1 MKRTAPAWTLT
12 LTLIMS
18 GLVSPDAANADPV
31 NGPGATCRV
40 IADRVARLACF
51 DAAYRTPLP
60 PEPKPLPDVE
70 SPVPGK
76 IGPIRKLTQQFEAM
90 RPAGDGDWMVRA
102 RPWREDIL
110 LSAADFDGRVAAG
123 LSPEAAD
130 IFMTMRE
137 AGPASGTPSEKP
149 ADEQAVLMLSCE
161 NDITTLGVLL
171 PKPINSLQAN
181 LSLSGDRGSVF
192 KLNWRDTENG
202 DVVIAG
208 RGLESIDTIKT
219 VAGYDRVQLQVSYPD
234 GARAFVFDT
243 ADLSEKLKPLRA
255 ACHW

>member
-1 MKRTAPAWTLT
+1 MKRTAQLCIPTILA
-12 LTLIMS
+12 
-18 GLVSPDAANADPV
+18 LVSALAGPAAAATDPV
-31 NGPGATCRV
+31 NGPGATCREIV
-40 IADRVARLACF
+40 DRVARLACF

-60 PEPKPLPDVE
+60 PEPKPLPDVA
-70 SPVPGK
+70 VTLPGN
-76 IGPIRKLTQQFEAM
+76 IGPIRKLTKQFEAM
-90 RPAGDGDWMVRA
+90 RSAGDGGWVVRA

-110 LSAADFDGRVAAG
+110 LATADFDGRVAAG
-123 LSPEAAD
+123 LSPESTD

-181 LSLSGDRGSVF
+181 LSLSGDRGSIF

-219 VAGYDRVQLQVSYPD
+219 IAGYERVQLQVSYAD

-243 ADLSEKLKPLRA
+243 ADLGDKLKPLRV